1 MDFYKEQQ
9 ARLAKNTANLGQLAY
24 EKYQLSKNLKSIET
38 RIDEIDTDI
47 RDLEVSIMTCQQ
59 ALRDF
64 NSYLAVKEGAVT
76 LDQLKDGIEKG
87 EMK

>member
-9 ARLAKNTANLGQLAY
+9 ARLAKHTTNLGQLAY
-24 EKYQLSKNLKSIET
+24 EKYQLTRNLKSIET
-38 RIDEIDTDI
+38 RIEEIDADI
-47 RDLEVSIMTCQQ
+47 SDLEVSIMTCQQ

-64 NSYLAVKEGAVT
+64 DSYLAAKEGAVT

-87 EMK
+87 GK